1 MLDKLGLSQISPKA
15 LFTPKMVKDKETM
28 QTASSQDS
36 VSVTVRFITLMQK
49 YSGQREFKMDLS
61 SDPSK
66 AIETI
71 ITRFDIPWNDNLEK
85 RTRIFI
91 NKQFAESFIKRG
103 EKLKTDDL
111 IAFIPISGGG

>member
-1 MLDKLGLSQISPKA
+1 MVRDKDVLQTLSP
-15 LFTPKMVKDKETM
+15 
-28 QTASSQDS
+28 QDS

-49 YSGQREFKMDLS
+49 YSGQRDFKMDLP
-61 SDPSK
+61 SDPKK
-66 AIETI
+66 AIEI
-71 ITRFDIPWNDNLEK
+71 IIARFDIPWKESLEK

>member
-1 MLDKLGLSQISPKA
+1 MR
-15 LFTPKMVKDKETM
+15 KDKKNDPT
-28 QTASSQDS
+28 QFPPDS
-36 VSVTVRFITLMQK
+36 VCVTVRFITLMQK
-49 YSGQREFKMDLS
+49 YSGQREFRMDLP
-61 SDPSK
+61 SDPGK
-66 AIETI
+66 AIEI
-71 ITRFDIPWNDNLEK
+71 IIAHFDIPWKDHLEK

>member
-1 MLDKLGLSQISPKA
+1 MEKSKRKSDTKCSP
-15 LFTPKMVKDKETM
+15 
-28 QTASSQDS
+28 DS

-49 YSGQREFKMDLS
+49 FSGQRDLRMDLPR
-61 SDPSK
+61 DPGK

-71 ITRFDIPWNDNLEK
+71 ISHFDIPWKDQLEK

-91 NKQFAESFIKRG
+91 NKQFAESFIKKG
-103 EKLKTDDL
+103 EKLETDDL

>member
-1 MLDKLGLSQISPKA
+1 MDKVGNKKQSKFP
-15 LFTPKMVKDKETM
+15 T
-28 QTASSQDS
+28 DS

-49 YSGQREFKMDLS
+49 YTGQREFRMDLP
-61 SDPSK
+61 SDPGR

-71 ITRFDIPWNDNLEK
+71 IDRFDIPWKDNLDK

-91 NKQFAESFIKRG
+91 NKQFAELFIKRG

>member
-1 MLDKLGLSQISPKA
+1 MI
-15 LFTPKMVKDKETM
+15 KDKKKK
-28 QTASSQDS
+28 QTKIPSDL
-36 VSVTVRFITLMQK
+36 VSVTVRFITLMQR
-49 YSGQREFKMDLS
+49 YSGQRDLKMDLP

-66 AIETI
+66 AIKAI
-71 ITRFDIPWNDNLEK
+71 IDHFDIPWKDNLEK

-91 NKQFAESFIKRG
+91 NKQFAESYIKRG

>member
-1 MLDKLGLSQISPKA
+1 MEKDEKIKQTKA
-15 LFTPKMVKDKETM
+15 TP
-28 QTASSQDS
+28 DS
-36 VSVTVRFITLMQK
+36 VSVTVRFITLMQR
-49 YSGQREFKMDLS
+49 YSGQREFKMELS

-71 ITRFDIPWNDNLEK
+71 ISYFDIPWKDNLEK

-91 NKQFAESFIKRG
+91 NKQFSESFIKKS
-103 EKLKTDDL
+103 EKLKTNDL

>member
-1 MLDKLGLSQISPKA
+1 MRKDEEKNHITSP
-15 LFTPKMVKDKETM
+15 
-28 QTASSQDS
+28 QDS
-36 VSVTVRFITLMQK
+36 VSITIRFITLMQK
-49 YSGQREFKMDLS
+49 YSGQRDFKMNLPR
-61 SDPSK
+61 DPGK

-71 ITRFDIPWNDNLEK
+71 ISHFDIPWKDQLEK

>member
-1 MLDKLGLSQISPKA
+1 
-15 LFTPKMVKDKETM
+15 MVKNKENKQINSTP
-28 QTASSQDS
+28 DL

-49 YSGQREFKMDLS
+49 YSGQREFRLDLP
-61 SDPSK
+61 SDPDK
-66 AIETI
+66 AIDTI
-71 ITRFDIPWNDNLEK
+71 ISRFDIPWKDNLEK

-103 EKLKTDDL
+103 EKLQTDDL

>member
-1 MLDKLGLSQISPKA
+1 MDC
-15 LFTPKMVKDKETM
+15 
-28 QTASSQDS
+28 

-49 YSGQREFKMDLS
+49 YSGQRDFKMDLPD
-61 SDPSK
+61 DPGK

-71 ITRFDIPWNDNLEK
+71 IERFDIPWKDQLEK

-91 NKQFAESFIKRG
+91 NKQFAETFIKRG

>member
-1 MLDKLGLSQISPKA
+1 MSQDTKKS
-15 LFTPKMVKDKETM
+15 LTQNT
-28 QTASSQDS
+28 SDS

-49 YSGQREFKMDLS
+49 YSGQREFKMDLP
-61 SDPSK
+61 SDPSE

-71 ITRFDIPWNDNLEK
+71 ITHFDIPWKDNLEK

-91 NKQFAESFIKRG
+91 NKQFSESFIKSK
-103 EKLKTDDL
+103 EQLKPDDL

>member
-1 MLDKLGLSQISPKA
+1 MDNAKNKNRSKIP
-15 LFTPKMVKDKETM
+15 P
-28 QTASSQDS
+28 DS
-36 VSVTVRFITLMQK
+36 VSITVRFITLMQK
-49 YSGQREFKMDLS
+49 YSGQRDFKMNLPD
-61 SDPSK
+61 DPGA

-71 ITRFDIPWNDNLEK
+71 ISHFDIPWKDHLEK

>member
-1 MLDKLGLSQISPKA
+1 MQRDEKKKLTLSP
-15 LFTPKMVKDKETM
+15 MDC
-28 QTASSQDS
+28 

-49 YSGQREFKMDLS
+49 YSGQRDFKMDLPD
-61 SDPSK
+61 DPGK

-71 ITRFDIPWNDNLEK
+71 IERFDIPWKDQLEK

-91 NKQFAESFIKRG
+91 NKQFAETFIKRG

>member
-1 MLDKLGLSQISPKA
+1 MK
-15 LFTPKMVKDKETM
+15 KEEKKNP
-28 QTASSQDS
+28 AEAPFDS
-36 VSVTVRFITLMQK
+36 VSITIRFITLMQR
-49 YSGQREFKMDLS
+49 YSGQRDFKMDLP

-71 ITRFDIPWNDNLEK
+71 ITHFEIPWKDNLEK

-91 NKQFAESFIKRG
+91 NKQFAESYIKSG
-103 EKLKTDDL
+103 EKLKKDDL